1 MSLSDLLFLLS
12 ILSVFGLVY
21 LLTKPA
27 LERVVPKL
35 KEELN
40 KSEESN
46 QIDAARSAVVRVT
59 ARGLAGRLKPA
70 SYEDLQRQIILAGS
84 PAGMTPETLVAGRLV
99 TAGAFAAAVCLI
111 LVIGGEF
118 SHCHWA

>member
-40 KSEESN
+40 K
-46 QIDAARSAVVRVT
+46 ARRAIRSM
-59 ARGLAGRLKPA
+59 RL
-70 SYEDLQRQIILAGS
+70 DR
-84 PAGMTPETLVAGRLV
+84 RL
-99 TAGAFAAAVCLI
+99 F
-111 LVIGGEF
+111 E
-118 SHCHWA
+118 